1 MQTIKIEIPGGKT
14 LEYES
19 GVPIRTI
26 IEEQNLNNSKSP
38 FIAVRINNKITSI
51 ASKIHYNCTL
61 EPIVLESTEGLRL
74 YRRSLSFLLEMAS
87 KNVFPDLRLKISH
100 SIGNSYY
107 YYFDQQVVLNDED
120 LHKLDKTMK
129 DLVKNKCPIDIVEV
143 AYEEAITL
151 FKGFNQPET
160 LTLLEGMNCPS
171 VSLNSC
177 SGFLSM
183 AYTPL
188 VENTSV
194 LKYFEIMKYQKG
206 FLLRFPR
213 SKTPRTVGTF
223 ADRPLLYSIYEEYS
237 DWGKIL
243 DVNCIGE
250 MNKITTNKK
259 KIQHF
264 IRVSESL
271 HNKKIAK
278 IADNILQK
286 KGDVKVVLI
295 AGPSSSGKT
304 TFTKKLAIQLQVV
317 GFNPMIVSLDDYYLP
332 HDKVPVDEYGKLDLE
347 SLEALDIPLL
357 NKNLNKLFNEGEAE
371 FPVYDFKIGGR
382 REVGKTLTMGDRTI
396 LLMEGI
402 HGLNEGLTP
411 DVPSNRK
418 YKIYLSALT
427 QLNIDD
433 HNRIRTTDN
442 RIIRRMVRDHHFR
455 NYDALNTFKIWPSVR
470 RGEEKNIF
478 PYQESADSAFNS
490 ALDYEISVL
499 KVFAEP
505 LLRSVKPG
513 SREYAE
519 ASRLLDFLANFTPIS
534 SFMVPE
540 DSILREF
547 IGNSSFKY

>member
-1 MQTIKIEIPGGKT
+1 MQNIKIELPNGEIV
-14 LEYES
+14 EYKS
-19 GVPIRTI
+19 GVAIRTVLKKHNVFDGSEAI
-26 IEEQNLNNSKSP
+26 M
-38 FIAVRINNKITSI
+38 AVRINNKITSI
-51 ASKIHYNCTL
+51 ASSINYNCKIST
-61 EPIVLESTEGLRL
+61 IVLDSTEGLRI
-74 YRRSLSFLLEMAS
+74 YRRSLSFLLEMSS
-87 KNVFPDLRLKISH
+87 KEVFPNLRLRISH
-100 SIGNSYY
+100 SIGSSYY
-107 YYFDQQVVLNDED
+107 YYFEDNTDVSTED
-120 LHKLDKTMK
+120 LDKLN
-129 DLVKNKCPIDIVEV
+129 NKMREYVNNHYPLDRVRV
-143 AYEEAITL
+143 AYEEAVEL

-160 LTLLEGMNCPS
+160 LLLLEGMNCS
-171 VSLNSC
+171 SLALNKC
-177 SGFLSM
+177 CDFLAMSY
-183 AYTPL
+183 APL
-188 VENTSV
+188 VDNTSV
-194 LKYFEIMKYQKG
+194 LEYFEIMKYKNG
-206 FLLRFPR
+206 FLLRYPGSKNPR
-213 SKTPRTVGTF
+213 KIEEFV
-223 ADRPLLYSIYEEYS
+223 DRPLLFSIYEEYT

-243 DVNCIGE
+243 NVNCVGQ
-250 MNKITTNKK
+250 MNKLTTNKK
-259 KIQHF
+259 EIQHF

-278 IADNILQK
+278 IADDILHR
-286 KGDVKVVLI
+286 KGDDKVVLI

-317 GFNPMIVSLDDYYLP
+317 GFNPMIVSLDDYYLS
-332 HDKVPVDEYGKLDLE
+332 HDLVPVDEFGKLDLE
-347 SLEALDIPLL
+347 ALEALDVPLL
-357 NKNLNKLFNEGEAE
+357 NRNLIKLFKDREAE

-382 REVGKTLTMGDRTI
+382 REVGKTLHMGDRTI

-402 HGLNEGLTP
+402 HGLNEKLTP
-411 DVPSNRK
+411 DIPANQK

-433 HNRIRTTDN
+433 HNRITTTDN

-470 RGEEKNIF
+470 RGEEKNIY

-505 LLRSVKPG
+505 ILRSVKPNCE
-513 SREYAE
+513 EYGE

>member
-1 MQTIKIEIPGGKT
+1 MQIIKIEIPGGKI

-19 GVPIRTI
+19 GVDIRSVLEDEKLI
-26 IEEQNLNNSKSP
+26 VQPHP
-38 FIAVRINNKITSI
+38 FIAVRVNNKITSI
-51 ASKIHYNCTL
+51 ASHLNFNCKI
-61 EPIVLESTEGLRL
+61 EPIPLESTMGLRI

-87 KNVFPDLRLKISH
+87 KEVFPHLRLKISH
-100 SIGNSYY
+100 SIGSSIY
-107 YYFDQQVVLNDED
+107 YYFEDQKEIGEELLKQLF
-120 LHKLDKTMK
+120 DKMK
-129 DLVKNKCPIDIVEV
+129 ELVEKKYPIDIIKV
-143 AYEEAITL
+143 AYEEAVEL

-160 LTLLEGMNCPS
+160 LDLLDGMNCAS
-171 VSLNSC
+171 ITLNKC
-177 SGFLSM
+177 SDFMALS
-183 AYTPL
+183 YTPL

-194 LKYFEIMKYQKG
+194 LEYFDILKYHGG
-206 FLLRFPR
+206 FLLRYPGSQDPR
-213 SKTPRTVGTF
+213 NIGPF
-223 ADRPLLYSIYEEYS
+223 EDRPILYSIYEEYS
-237 DWGKIL
+237 GWGKIL
-243 DVNCIGE
+243 NVNCIGK
-250 MNKITTNKK
+250 MNKLITDKK
-259 KIQHF
+259 EIQHF
-264 IRVSESL
+264 IRVSEAL
-271 HNKKIAK
+271 HNKKIAQ
-278 IADNILQK
+278 IADEILQK

-317 GFNPMIVSLDDYYLP
+317 GFNPMVVSLDDYYLT
-332 HDKVPVDEYGKLDLE
+332 HDKVPVDEFGKLDLE
-347 SLEALDIPLL
+347 ALEALDVPLL
-357 NKNLNKLFNEGEAE
+357 NKNLIELFDKGESE

-382 REVGKTLTMGDRTI
+382 RDVGKTLKMEDRTI

-402 HGLNEGLTP
+402 HGLNERLTP
-411 DVPSNRK
+411 DIPSNRK

-433 HNRIRTTDN
+433 HNRIATTDN

-478 PYQESADSAFNS
+478 PFQDSADSAFNS

-499 KVFAEP
+499 KVFVEP

-513 SREYAE
+513 NEEYGE
-519 ASRLLDFLANFTPIS
+519 AARLLDFLSNFTPIS
-534 SFMVPE
+534 SYMVPE